1 MPAPRR
7 AILADITDLKLDPK
21 VPYTKTSSGRL
32 LSNKVVKESVQPV
45 FASVQKQDNLSSKID
60 KAEKKEVEL
69 EAEIKKDLIEDKVEE
84 KLEVVTSSHQEVE
97 MAVEKEAVEEDKVEK
112 TIKQPSK
119 KKKVV

>member
-21 VPYTKTSSGRL
+21 VPYTKTASGRL
-32 LSNKVVKESVQPV
+32 LSNKVVKEPVQPV
-45 FASVQKQDNLSSKID
+45 FASVQKQENLSSKPD
-60 KAEKKEVEL
+60 KVEKKEDKLEL
-69 EAEIKKDLIEDKVEE
+69 EIKKDLIVDKVEE
-84 KLEVVTSSHQEVE
+84 KLEVVTISHQEVE
-97 MAVEKEAVEEDKVEK
+97 VVVEKEVVEEDKIEK